1 MTSPHTATPMAL
13 QPLMKTL
20 RPTLL
25 AALVAPL
32 LAGVADARETQTDGK
47 IVIKAGRV
55 VTQTGEVVENGVI
68 VIENGRITA
77 VGADVEG
84 PWDAEVIDKP
94 ELTAFPGFVEAHT
107 IRGMDRPNESVD
119 VTPFLDIADSIDP
132 VNFFFEDCLRR
143 GITTINVQHGADCVI
158 GAQGMVVKPHGMTVE
173 EMLVRPRSGVKL
185 SASPKQGKSQVT
197 QIQALRQTFGDLRRE
212 LEEQVQDVKDGKAKD
227 RREAMFQGREL
238 EGEEA
243 KGRAMRGNAWK
254 VADLEL
260 LPRGEIDEKLRPL
273 LALVEGRMNAF
284 FYCAEPGQVRHALD
298 IARENGFLART
309 VLVIEGECWKAA
321 DLIAEAGV
329 PVVLDPPLV
338 HVERDVLTGEEVET
352 FVPGVL
358 DAAGVRFALSS
369 RNSSTEAL
377 WFQAAQ
383 CVAYGMDR
391 QKALDA
397 VTRVPAELL
406 GLGKRVGSLE
416 QGKDGN
422 VLLLSG
428 DPLSV
433 QSWVEYVVLDGNLVY
448 DRSKDVR
455 VRQLLEGVQ
464 PEGTASAAD
473 VEAASGEVKFDHGGG
488 DDPEGEPVE
497 DEDESEKEEQR

>member
-1 MTSPHTATPMAL
+1 MAL
-13 QPLMKTL
+13 QLQMKTI
-20 RPTLL
+20 RKALL
-25 AALVAPL
+25 AALVAPVL
-32 LAGVADARETQTDGK
+32 TGVAGAFDTQTDGK
-47 IVIKAGRV
+47 VVIKAGRV
-55 VTQTGEVVENGVI
+55 ITQAGEVLENGVI
-68 VIENGRITA
+68 VIEGGRITA
-77 VGADVEG
+77 VGTDVEG

-94 ELTAFPGFVEAHT
+94 DLTAFPGFVDAHT
-107 IRGMDRPNESVD
+107 SRGMDRPNESVD

-132 VNFFFEDCLRR
+132 VNFFFEDCLRQ
-143 GITTINVQHGADCVI
+143 GITTINVQHGRDCVI

-173 EMLVRPRSGVKL
+173 EMLVRPRSGVKV
-185 SASPKQGKSQVT
+185 SAAAKSGKSQAT
-197 QIQALRQTFGDLRRE
+197 QLQTLRQTFDDLRRE
-212 LEEQVQDVKDGKAKD
+212 LEAAVQDKKDDAGKD

-243 KGRAMRGNAWK
+243 KGRAMRGTAWT
-254 VADLEL
+254 VPDLEL
-260 LPRGEIDEKLRPL
+260 VPRGEIDEKLRPL
-273 LALVEGRMNAF
+273 LQMVEGRLNAF
-284 FYCAEPGQVRHALD
+284 FYCRQPAEVHHALD

-309 VLVIEGECWKAA
+309 VLVIEGACWKAA
-321 DLIAEAGV
+321 DVIAEAGV
-329 PVVLDPPLV
+329 PVVLEAPVVHTARDP
-338 HVERDVLTGEEVET
+338 LTGDEIET

-358 DAAGVRFALSS
+358 DEAGVRFALASE
-369 RNSSTEAL
+369 NSSSESL

-416 QGKDGN
+416 AGKDGN

-464 PEGTASAAD
+464 PEGTASEAE
-473 VEAASGEVKFDHGGG
+473 VEAASGDVEVDDG
-488 DDPEGEPVE
+488 DDEESEQDE
-497 DEDESEKEEQR
+497 DEDPAEKEDER